1 MAPDELGRFV
11 GEDVG
16 QVTAVGV
23 RDRAVA
29 IEIPL
34 IVRLPAAGKS
44 RELVETAAVRM
55 IARIVRAV
63 VPFTD
68 EAGRVAR
75 ALQQF
80 GNRHFAQRKTV
91 EAARLERVDYA
102 RAMRIAAR
110 HERGSRRRAE
120 GGG

>member
-1 MAPDELGRFV
+1 MAPDELRRFL

-16 QVTAVGV
+16 QVAAVGA

-29 IEIPL
+29 IETPL

-44 RELVETAAVRM
+44 CELVEAAAVRM
-55 IARIVRAV
+55 IARVVRAV
-63 VPFTD
+63 VPFAD

-80 GNRHFAQRKTV
+80 GNSHFAERKSV
-91 EAARLERVDYA
+91 EAARLERVD
-102 RAMRIAAR
+102 
-110 HERGSRRRAE
+110 
-120 GGG
+120 